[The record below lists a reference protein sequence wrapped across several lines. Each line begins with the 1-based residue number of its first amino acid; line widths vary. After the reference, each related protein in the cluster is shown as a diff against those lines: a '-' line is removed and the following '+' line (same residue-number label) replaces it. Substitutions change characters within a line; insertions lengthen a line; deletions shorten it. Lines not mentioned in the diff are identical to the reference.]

1 MTYSPA
7 ILNLKKEIAE
17 VVRYHNGTISC
28 IVLLIESWFIQEK
41 RIEAAN
47 SLKLD
52 DSPLPVQSSKASSLQ
67 PHRDESRPSSLPKN
81 VAQQVSTDKAFT
93 GEPATTNESRFSKKR
108 KFSVLKSDTP
118 SSPSKLSLEELFAED
133 F

>member
-1 MTYSPA
+1 MTHSPA

-67 PHRDESRPSSLPKN
+67 PHRDEFRPSSLPKN
-81 VAQQVSTDKAFT
+81 FAQQISTDKAFT
-93 GEPATTNESRFSKKR
+93 GEPPTNESRFSKKR
-108 KFSVLKSDTP
+108 KFSILKNDTP